1 MYLDFYGLTRE
12 PFQITPDPEFLFLS
26 PSHKEALASVIYGV
40 EQRRGFVAI
49 VGEVG
54 VGKTTLLRSFLEK
67 ANRERLKII
76 YVFHSNIS
84 FHALLKTIFLEL
96 GIAAV
101 SGDVPD
107 LVHRLHRVLIDEYRK
122 GNPVV
127 LVIDEAQ
134 NMPVETLENLRMLS
148 NLETSTDKLLQIVLC
163 GQPELEQLLNRK
175 ELRQFRQRIAVRAAL
190 SPLSREES
198 LQYIRHRLSKSL
210 RKDTR
215 IFSAGA
221 LDRIVRKSKGIPRTI
236 NILCDNALITGY
248 GYQERKVSSRTVKE
262 IIADLEGKKKP
273 AFSRWSAAAAA
284 FFLLLAAGYG
294 ISRMNRNSPVDT
306 VTVQLERPMS
316 SSPEPRNPVVVQ
328 FENQDSPQASRDS
341 TIRKPKEKFPQTRVI
356 QKGENLTKLVEDVY
370 GFSNREI
377 LHRVQRQNQ
386 GIQDINKIPT
396 GKKIVFPALEE

>member
-12 PFQITPDPEFLFLS
+12 PFQITPDPEFLYLS
-26 PSHKEALASVIYGV
+26 PSHKEALASIIYGV
-40 EQRRGFVAI
+40 TQRRGFVAI

-54 VGKTTLLRSFLEK
+54 VGKTTLLRSFLVK

-84 FHALLKTIFLEL
+84 FHALLKTMFLEL

-101 SGDVPD
+101 SGDVPE
-107 LVHRLHRVLIDEYRK
+107 LIHRLHRALINEYRK

-210 RKDTR
+210 RKDTG

-262 IIADLEGKKKP
+262 IVADLEGKKKP
-273 AFSRWSAAAAA
+273 AFSRWAAAAAA
-284 FFLLLAAGYG
+284 FFLLLAGGYG
-294 ISRMNRNSPVDT
+294 ISRMTGNPPVDA
-306 VTVQLERPMS
+306 VTVRLERPMS
-316 SSPEPRNPVVVQ
+316 SSQEPRNPVVVQ
-328 FENQDSPQASRDS
+328 LENQDGPQAYRDS
-341 TIRKPKEKFPQTRVI
+341 AIRKQKEKFPQTRVI

-377 LHRVQRQNQ
+377 LHRVRRQNQ
-386 GIQDINKIPT
+386 GIKDINKIPT
-396 GKKIVFPALEE
+396 GKKILFPALEE